1 MPGYLFDSK
10 QFAEACGADLTNVS
24 MVEPFETV
32 IANANLST
40 FKFIL
45 LIMPA
50 VILAFLAFVCVM
62 LIRKMRKNNIIPFI
76 GTFTSLFGFFAGG
89 AGLAL
94 TIVTFWKGLEKLEPR
109 VEGLSHQWGPSIYL
123 VGVGSGCALFAFVC
137 FVISLFS
144 HSSDKYKR
152 ETYNLYD
159 YSEGGAN
166 STSPKPYDATT
177 KLNSSVKHDSYNDYY
192 HAVSS
197 PTVPTYPSYYQPQQQ
212 YQQQYNSK
220 ETSYQ
225 QPSGNY
231 Y

>member
-1 MPGYLFDSK
+1 MVQQFD
-10 QFAEACGADLTNVS
+10 EVVS
-24 MVEPFETV
+24 D
-32 IANANLST
+32 AKLGT

-50 VILAFLAFVCVM
+50 VILAFLSLACTL
-62 LIRKMRKNNIIPFI
+62 LIRRIRKSNVIPFV
-76 GTFTSLFGFFAGG
+76 GTFTSLFGFLAGG

-94 TIVTFWKGLEKLEPR
+94 TIVTFWKGFATLEQR

-123 VGVGSGCALFAFVC
+123 VGVGSGCVLFAFIC

-144 HSSDKYKR
+144 HSSESYKR
-152 ETYNLYD
+152 ETFHLYD
-159 YSEGGAN
+159 YADGGEN
-166 STSPKPYDATT
+166 STSTKPYDTTT

-197 PTVPTYPSYYQPQQQ
+197 PTTQNYPSYHQQYQPQQQ
-212 YQQQYNSK
+212 YQQQQYNNK
-220 ETSYQ
+220 ETAYQ
-225 QPSGNY
+225 QQPGNY